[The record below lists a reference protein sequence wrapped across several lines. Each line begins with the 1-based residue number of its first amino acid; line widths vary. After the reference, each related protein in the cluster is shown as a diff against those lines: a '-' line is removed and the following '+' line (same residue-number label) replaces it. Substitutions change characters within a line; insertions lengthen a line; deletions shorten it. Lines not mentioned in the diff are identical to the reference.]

1 MSDFW
6 SAIQSTYNYRFVLQY
21 QDQFLQG
28 IVNTVIAAGFSLVLS
43 FALGFAVALMK
54 ISGRRPLVYFSS
66 SYIQIIRSTP
76 LLLQIYIIYFGLPS
90 LFPIMGRMPEI
101 ILGTIALTIHTAAYM
116 AEIIRSGLLSV
127 PRGQREG
134 AIAVGMTTWQQYR
147 YVILP
152 QGIVNTIP
160 ALLGQTA
167 ILIKDTSLLSLIT
180 VFDIVSA
187 GMLLNSDLVRP
198 NEGFLTVAA
207 IFLVFYLLV
216 VFLSGLIERRLAG
229 RGWRTAA

>member
-1 MSDFW
+1 MPDAWNS
-6 SAIQSTYNYRFVLQY
+6 IQSVFNFRFILQY
-21 QDQFLQG
+21 QDQFVLG
-28 IVNTVIAAGFSLVLS
+28 IANTIIAAGISLLAS
-43 FALGFAVALMK
+43 FALGFVIALMK
-54 ISGRRPLVYFSS
+54 ISSRRSLVYTAN
-66 SYIQIIRSTP
+66 SYIQVIRSTP
-76 LLLQIYIIYFGLPS
+76 LLLQIYIVYFGLPAA
-90 LFPIMGRMPEI
+90 FPILGGVPEI
-101 ILGTIALTIHTAAYM
+101 ALGTIALTVHTAAYM
-116 AEIIRSGLLSV
+116 AEIIRSGILSV

-198 NEGFLTVAA
+198 NEGFLSVAF
-207 IFLVFYLLV
+207 IFFVFYLAMVGISKV
-216 VFLSGLIERRLAG
+216 VERRLAG
-229 RGWRTAA
+229 RGWRTSV

>member
-1 MSDFW
+1 MSELLSSF
-6 SAIQSTYNYRFVLQY
+6 QSVFNYRFVLQY
-21 QDQFLQG
+21 QDQFLLG
-28 IVNTVIAAGFSLVLS
+28 ITNTLIAAGLSLVASL
-43 FALGFAVALMK
+43 ALGFVVALMK
-54 ISGRRPLVYFSS
+54 ISGRGPLYFLANA
-66 SYIQIIRSTP
+66 YIQIIRSTP
-76 LLLQIYIIYFGLPS
+76 LLLQIYIVYFGLPS
-90 LFPIMGRMPEI
+90 LFPAFGRLPEI
-101 ILGTIALTIHTAAYM
+101 ALGTIALTVHTAAYM

-134 AIAVGMTTWQQYR
+134 AIAVGMTTLQQYR

-198 NEGFLTVAA
+198 NEGFLTVAL
-207 IFLVFYLLV
+207 IFFVLYSIMMVFSRFV
-216 VFLSGLIERRLAG
+216 ENRLAG
-229 RGWRTAA
+229 RGWRTPA

>member
-1 MSDFW
+1 MPDFW
-6 SAIQSTYNYRFVLQY
+6 NSIQTVFNYRFVLQY
-21 QDQFLQG
+21 QDEFLLG
-28 IVNTVIAAGFSLVLS
+28 ITNTLIAAGLSLVAS
-43 FALGFAVALMK
+43 VIIGFAIALMK
-54 ISGRRPLVYFSS
+54 ISGRKPLSYLAS

-76 LLLQIYIIYFGLPS
+76 LLLQIYIIYFGLPNV
-90 LFPIMGRMPEI
+90 FPTLGRAPEI
-101 ILGTIALTIHTAAYM
+101 LLGTIALTVHQAAYM
-116 AEIIRSGLLSV
+116 AEIIRSGLQSV

-134 AIAVGMTTWQQYR
+134 AIAVGMTAWQQYR

-160 ALLGQTA
+160 ALLGQSA

-207 IFLVFYLLV
+207 IFFGFYCV
-216 VFLSGLIERRLAG
+216 MVCFSRFVESRLAG